1 MAAAASI
8 ATILLVLIS
17 FFAGRWSF
25 RIPPVRNSPRECEIL
40 PSLQADVLKVSARQA
55 ELARQQA
62 STERL
67 LGARTLLPPSS
78 APAADGPVVL
88 IGTISSPANAAR
100 RALLREFSRRRG
112 VRDAGVRAEFVF
124 GDAYFGRTPPAAAQ
138 ARVAEEARRE
148 GDVVFVG
155 GREGLPHVGKAA
167 EKSAA
172 WWRTAPKRSSA
183 RFFCKTDDD
192 SLIHHGHLRAAL
204 EAAEASAIDGQ
215 GRPTKNI
222 IFSYIRWRGWLPN
235 HRLQA
240 CGGGWGGPIDA
251 IHHIEDPSTHCGDA
265 EGPFPQG
272 TGTLTCMSAPLAR
285 ALADSNEFS
294 EFLMVARARNDR
306 GEPCATA
313 DECAG
318 GFGDRADGTPR
329 HGWDRHMW
337 HHEDAGISYQ
347 MWRAATRLGL
357 HAALVHLP
365 ERGWIQP
372 WFHKESF
379 ATEPKATETSARTIV
394 MHKVTAENYA
404 EVAAAWRVGARA
416 PPLKVDC
423 SQQCRQWGWQYA
435 RKLCVDPPPL
445 DADAAGPG
453 GWRGF
458 EARANG
464 SLCKFDPSEFW
475 RCCFLT
481 TADGKDR

>member
-1 MAAAASI
+1 MVRSGTLYAGTPAYVVLALVALGFVIGLLYGTASSRTDLRPVTI
-8 ATILLVLIS
+8 MPATAVSLV
-17 FFAGRWSF
+17 
-25 RIPPVRNSPRECEIL
+25 
-40 PSLQADVLKVSARQA
+40 
-55 ELARQQA
+55 A
-62 STERL
+62 STPGASMPDML
-67 LGARTLLPPSS
+67 LAHDDAAPTSPP
-78 APAADGPVVL
+78 ADPFLL
-88 IGTISSPANAAR
+88 IGVISSPTSFAR
-100 RALLREFSRRRG
+100 RKMLRNFATASAGGAQPRHA
-112 VRDAGVRAEFVF
+112 VRTEFVF
-124 GDAYFGRTPPAAAQ
+124 GDRLYTGDVPVEAQRKLAAESRAT
-138 ARVAEEARRE
+138 
-148 GDVVFVG
+148 GDVVFVKA
-155 GREGLPHVGKAA
+155 RERLPHVGKAT

-172 WWRTAPKRSSA
+172 WWLTAPKRSGA

-285 ALADSNEFS
+285 ALADSAEFS

-481 TADGKDR
+481 TADGKD